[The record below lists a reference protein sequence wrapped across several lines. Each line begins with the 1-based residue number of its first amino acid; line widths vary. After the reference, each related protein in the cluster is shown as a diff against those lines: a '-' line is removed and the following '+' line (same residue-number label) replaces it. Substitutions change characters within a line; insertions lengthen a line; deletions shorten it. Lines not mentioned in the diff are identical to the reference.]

1 MPAPRASSAYPASLL
16 AALHH
21 AMDTGEIFIPCPP
34 SEGIKPN
41 NLRLQFY
48 GLLSALKREGQP
60 ELGEALT
67 LTLSNDPPGIRV
79 AWRDTGK
86 IGALVAA
93 ALQAA
98 GASTDEAESAFF
110 SKLTAEGEKS

>member
-1 MPAPRASSAYPASLL
+1 MPSPRASSAYPASLL

-21 AMDTGEIFIPCPP
+21 AMDTGELFIPCPP

-67 LTLSNDPPGIRV
+67 LTLSEEPPGIRI

-86 IGALVAA
+86 IGALVAK
-93 ALQAA
+93 ALQEA
-98 GASTDEAESAFF
+98 GASTDEAEDALF
-110 SKLTAEGEKS
+110 SKLSNGGKA